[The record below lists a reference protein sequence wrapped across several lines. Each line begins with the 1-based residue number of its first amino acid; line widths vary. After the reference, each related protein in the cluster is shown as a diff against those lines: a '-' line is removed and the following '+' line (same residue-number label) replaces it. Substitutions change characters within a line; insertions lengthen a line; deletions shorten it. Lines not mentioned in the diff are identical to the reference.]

1 MEDRRLRCGGAR
13 SSIFYSRS
21 SSDRWNLMKEV
32 MLMARF
38 KLLMALLVVL
48 LVATAC
54 GGGAAST
61 AQPTAATTGGGT
73 NAPATSAP
81 PATAAPQATSAAR
94 ATDTPPATQA
104 PEATAA
110 EQPTAASQPAAGGEL
125 QVDKSKLSKELHI
138 YNWADY
144 LDPEVLKDFEQEYG
158 VKVTMEVYDNNEDMI
173 AKIRPGNSG
182 YDVVF
187 PSDYAVEIMWR
198 DKLIAP
204 LDKSLLPNVSHI
216 KKENL
221 DLYYDKGN
229 LYSIP
234 YNLGLTG
241 IAYDKSKVSPAP
253 DSWAVV
259 FDPKEAEKY
268 KGQFSMLDDER
279 EVPGAALKYIGKSLN
294 DTDPAD
300 LKKVEETL
308 TTQKP
313 FVANYDSSNVGR
325 NLASG
330 QLVLGHI
337 YNNTA
342 VQARLGLSTGD
353 QPFSGN
359 PDIQFVFPK
368 EGGTIWQDNACI
380 LAGIP
385 EQNTYTAHVFLNY
398 LMRPE
403 VAAKNANFN
412 LGVTP
417 NADAEKFLDPK
428 LVELYT
434 QGFAPDAEILT

>member
-1 MEDRRLRCGGAR
+1 
-13 SSIFYSRS
+13 
-21 SSDRWNLMKEV
+21 
-32 MLMARF
+32 MARF

-229 LYSIP
+229 VYSMP
-234 YNLGLTG
+234 YNYGTTGL
-241 IAYDKSKVSPAP
+241 AYIKSKFPAP
-253 DSWAVV
+253 VDSWAVV
-259 FDPKEAEKY
+259 FDPKQLEPN
-268 KGQFSMLDDER
+268 KGLVSMLDDER
-279 EVPGAALKYIGKSLN
+279 ETPGAALHFLGKSMN

-300 LKKVEETL
+300 LKQAEEIL
-308 TTQKP
+308 KAQKP
-313 FVANYDSSNVGR
+313 FISGYDSSNVSR
-325 NLASG
+325 RLASG
-330 QLVLGHI
+330 EIIAGHI
-337 YNNTA
+337 YNNNA
-342 VQARLGLSTGD
+342 LQARLGLEGD
-353 QPFSGN
+353 YSGN
-359 PDIQFVFPK
+359 PDIVFVIPK
-368 EGGTIWQDNACI
+368 EGGTVWQDNMCI
-380 LAGIP
+380 VADSP
-385 EQNTYTAHVFLNY
+385 NQYSAHVFINY

-403 VAAKNANFN
+403 VGAKNAAFN
-412 LGVTP
+412 LGVPP
-417 NADAEKFLDPK
+417 NSDAEKLLDPK
-428 LVELYT
+428 VQELFKE
-434 QGFAPDAEILT
+434 GFAPDAETLKRLEWIVRNDQTSAFTDLWTAVKGE